1 MNDLD
6 FLKHMKISDKE
17 EKVVKELYQKPREK
31 FKDMPHFKSPIV
43 GGLTHQVDLL
53 ELPMD
58 HKYKYCLTVVDVGN
72 RMIDAE
78 PIITKDSQTVL
89 KAIKKIYSRDI
100 VKEPK
105 YQIVMD
111 QGSEFKSVFKEY
123 FKDKGIIVKTADV
136 KRHRQVGLVEAK
148 NKKIGKLLFMVQTNK
163 ELTTNKENREWIKI
177 LPEVVK
183 FLNKKQVFMNEK
195 IKRKNPTK
203 FFMSKESTNLY
214 NIDDNVRV
222 KLDYPINVVT
232 GKALGTSF
240 RDTDIRFSKEIYKIK
255 DVVLQPN
262 QPPLYEINNNKP
274 NTLYSYYQLQKVNL

>member
-17 EKVVKELYQKPREK
+17 EKVVKELYKKPREK
-31 FKDMPHFKSPIV
+31 GRDQPHFKSPIV

-72 RMIDAE
+72 KMIDAE

-100 VKEPK
+100 IKEPK

-148 NKKIGKLLFMVQTNK
+148 NKKIGKLIFMVQTNK

-195 IKRKNPTK
+195 TKKKNPTK

-214 NIDDNVRV
+214 SIGDNVRV

-232 GKALGTSF
+232 GKALDTSF
-240 RDTDIRFSKEIYKIK
+240 RETDIRFSKDIYKIK

-262 QPPLYEINNNKP
+262 QPPLYELNNNKP